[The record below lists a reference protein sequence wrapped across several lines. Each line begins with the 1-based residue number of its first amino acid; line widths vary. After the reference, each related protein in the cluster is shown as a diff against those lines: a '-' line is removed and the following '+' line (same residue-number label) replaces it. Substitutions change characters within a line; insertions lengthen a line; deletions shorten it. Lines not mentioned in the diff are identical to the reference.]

1 MRRRRFLIILG
12 VISSLFLALLIVDF
26 IARERM
32 KQDRIYSLNNLRE
45 LSLFAQM
52 AATPADW
59 QPIGPG
65 KATEAERLKSV
76 DIPVAIFPGT
86 MPNPR
91 LKPTER
97 LSWIVRSFPYL
108 NHQRQDFF
116 ALTRQIDLQSAWD
129 APSNLS
135 AANTVVRTLIPTS
148 RTGPPPA
155 GPAPTYY
162 VALGGIGP
170 GDAATL
176 PANHPQAGCV
186 RYDRDT
192 PFSSIGDGLRESIL
206 FAETA
211 SRVVPWISG
220 GPGTVRTVGEGE
232 LLGWTA
238 EFGGVHRGYSCFAY
252 ADGSAGILTDRISS
266 PVFRAL
272 VTINGRDSLIGE

>member
-1 MRRRRFLIILG
+1 MLRRRLLFILG
-12 VISSLFLALLIVDF
+12 AFAAVFLSLLIVDF

-32 KQDRIYSLNNLRE
+32 KQDRVYSLNNLRE

-86 MPNPR
+86 IPNAS
-91 LKPTER
+91 LKPNER
-97 LSWIVRSFPYL
+97 LSWIVRALPYL
-108 NHQRQDFF
+108 NHQRQDFSG
-116 ALTRQIDLQSAWD
+116 LIRRIDVKSPWD
-129 APSNLS
+129 AMENLG
-135 AANTVVRTLIPTS
+135 AANTVVRALIPTS
-148 RTGPPPA
+148 LTVPQSA

-170 GDAATL
+170 GDAAIL
-176 PANHPQAGCV
+176 PANHPLAGCV

-192 PFSSIGDGLRESIL
+192 PFAAIGDGLRESIL

-211 SRVVPWISG
+211 SNLSPWIAG
-220 GPGTVRTVGEGE
+220 GPGTVRTVGEGTP
-232 LLGWTA
+232 LGWAA
-238 EFGGVHRGYSCFAY
+238 EFGGIHRGYSCFGY
-252 ADGSAGILTDRISS
+252 ADGSAGILTDRIS
-266 PVFRAL
+266 PAVFRAL
-272 VTINGRDSLIGE
+272 VTINGRDTLIGE